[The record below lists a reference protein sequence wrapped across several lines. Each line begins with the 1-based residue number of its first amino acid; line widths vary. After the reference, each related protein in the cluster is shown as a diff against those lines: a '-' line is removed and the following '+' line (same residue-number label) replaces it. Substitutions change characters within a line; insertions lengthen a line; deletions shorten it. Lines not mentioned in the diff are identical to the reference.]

1 MNFVYFGFKSIGAGK
16 IAYEMT
22 FDFDHQSFRLNI
34 QPSVLSNNFPKKG
47 VSQKI
52 RGLRDATQLALIL

>member
-1 MNFVYFGFKSIGAGK
+1 MNFVYFGFKSICAGK
-16 IAYEMT
+16 IEMT